1 MIQHTL
7 ATIGCARKFFS
18 TRFAR
23 HPVFLR
29 RRCCGSKLALTLLF
43 SCRRRDDRRTSE
55 WALDQDMISKREAR
69 ERIRRQAEVDSR
81 GNRSE

>member
-7 ATIGCARKFFS
+7 ASSGCTRNFFS
-18 TRFAR
+18 TRVAR
-23 HPVFLR
+23 HSIFLR
-29 RRCCGSKLALTLLF
+29 RRCCGFKLALTLLF

-69 ERIRRQAEVDSR
+69 ERSRRQAEVDSR